1 MARVVEI
8 VVRGRPRPLV
18 LLRSVRRTCRRSTPD
33 GRRVVEPSEVVDLPR
48 DTCRVEQVEDAGIVE
63 QSEPRDVVRRDA
75 AGRSRGEV
83 EVVRVGRPEHRAE
96 VVHAQREVPV
106 QAVVE
111 RQVGAGVVAHAVD
124 AVRREEPVHPA
135 AVPLG
140 VDGRPEVA
148 DVARRAAREM
158 KRRDGSARPVRLRV
172 AGRHA
177 VAPDEG
183 GEAVV
188 VVKRAVLLAGDDDRV
203 DRRPP
208 AGPGRVRP
216 RQRGGCRQPRR
227 PRERR
232 AAPEQ
237 PPPRTAPLL
246 AHRLPCTSVDTNRV
260 RPRSFRGA
268 GRAPRGSRRRSPP
281 YRPSPAGPPP
291 GRRRSGRSGR
301 AGAAPGRRG
310 TARP

>member
-1 MARVVEI
+1 MARVVQI
-8 VVRGRPRPLV
+8 VVRRRPRPLV
-18 LLRSVRRTCRRSTPD
+18 LAEACEERVDVPLRTS
-33 GRRVVEPSEVVDLPR
+33 RRVVEPSEVVDLPR
-48 DTCRVEQVEDAGIVE
+48 DTCRVEQIEDAGIVE

-140 VDGRPEVA
+140 VGGRPEVA
-148 DVARRAAREM
+148 DVARRAAPEM

-188 VVKRAVLLAGDDDRV
+188 VVERAVLLAGDDDRV

-216 RQRGGCRQPRR
+216 RQRRGCRQPRR

-232 AAPEQ
+232 AASEQ

-246 AHRLPCTSVDTNRV
+246 AHLPPLQHRCQTPILQACLR
-260 RPRSFRGA
+260 
-268 GRAPRGSRRRSPP
+268 
-281 YRPSPAGPPP
+281 
-291 GRRRSGRSGR
+291 GRRQRGRSSATWLETTISAIPAIARRTSARSSSLR
-301 AGAAPGRRG
+301 A
-310 TARP
+310 